1 MKQVLANI
9 TRIMSTLVVFVCV
22 AWFGLMIL
30 SYQQE
35 LRAGNTDMAGIHKLD
50 ELAARDVASLENA
63 IRNSRAASAQQPET
77 AETQAE
83 AAPRADMKTR
93 FANSVVMGDSITKAL
108 EDYEFLDSTSV
119 VAKNGINLAHVQPEL
134 ERAVELNPKNI
145 FMSYGMNDLEYL
157 WGNPQKFEELYENA
171 VRTLQES
178 LPDTKIYINGILPIQ
193 QKAIDKKPL
202 YGNVDAYNEALV
214 EMCTRLGLPFIDNSG
229 LMQQEDI
236 YQEDGI
242 HPKPHY
248 YPSWLENM
256 ASKAG
261 I

>member
-1 MKQVLANI
+1 MKQVLANGI
-9 TRIMSTLVVFVCV
+9 RIMSTVAVVACV
-22 AWFGLMIL
+22 VWFGLMIL

-35 LRAGNTDMAGIHKLD
+35 LRAGITDMAGIHKLD
-50 ELAARDVASLENA
+50 ELAARDVAVVEST
-63 IRNSRAASAQQPET
+63 IQNSRVASGQQPEAAETT
-77 AETQAE
+77 AETE
-83 AAPRADMKTR
+83 PPGDMKTR
-93 FANSVVMGDSITKAL
+93 FASSVVMGDSITKAL

-119 VAKNGINLAHVQPEL
+119 VAKNGINLPHVQPEL
-134 ERAVELNPKNI
+134 EQAVALNPQNI

-157 WGNPQKFEELYENA
+157 WGNPQKFVELYENA
-171 VRTLQES
+171 VLTLQQS

-202 YGNVDAYNEALV
+202 YGNVDAYNQALM
-214 EMCTRLGLPFIDNSG
+214 EMCTRLGIPFIDNSE

-248 YPSWLENM
+248 YPKWLENM

>member
-1 MKQVLANI
+1 MKQVLANGI
-9 TRIMSTLVVFVCV
+9 RIMSTVAVVACV
-22 AWFGLMIL
+22 VWFGLMIL

-35 LRAGNTDMAGIHKLD
+35 LRAGITDMAGIHKLD
-50 ELAARDVASLENA
+50 ELAARDVAVVEST
-63 IRNSRAASAQQPET
+63 IQNSRVASGQQPEA
-77 AETQAE
+77 AETSAE
-83 AAPRADMKTR
+83 TEPLGDMKTR
-93 FANSVVMGDSITKAL
+93 FASSVVMGDSITKAL

-119 VAKNGINLAHVQPEL
+119 VAKNGINLPHVQPEL
-134 ERAVELNPKNI
+134 EQAVALNPKNI

-157 WGNPQKFEELYENA
+157 WGNPQKFVELYENA
-171 VRTLQES
+171 VRTLQQS

-202 YGNVDAYNEALV
+202 YGNVDAYNQALM
-214 EMCTRLGLPFIDNSG
+214 EMCTRLGIHFIDNSE

-248 YPSWLENM
+248 YPKWLENM